1 LFKNN
6 TLYFIKYGKPE
17 AINYAADQ
25 AINAVKYL
33 QGRGGRIELNGQIE
47 EVERVGLWLV
57 PPPHYEIGKIEQIN
71 SLNFLMKIA
80 DWRRAVLAAGF
91 RPRLRISQTHKNL
104 I

>member
-1 LFKNN
+1 MAN
-6 TLYFIKYGKPE
+6 PE

-57 PPPHYEIGKIEQIN
+57 PPPHYEIGK
-71 SLNFLMKIA
+71 
-80 DWRRAVLAAGF
+80 
-91 RPRLRISQTHKNL
+91 
-104 I
+104 